1 MEEFRRLYETVYQ
14 DLYRLAYYYLGNA
27 ADAEDAVQDYYYLGN
42 AADAEDAVQDTAL
55 AAWRG
60 FGSLKKKEAFRAWI
74 LQILV
79 NTCRRALRKKTAA
92 GYGVL
97 SPDPAAEL
105 DAQRADAQRAGAS
118 KENLTERLELLELLS
133 GLDDEERLIVLLTV
147 FGGYKGEEIAKI
159 LNRGHSTVRSRY
171 RRALKKLERKLQEK
185 EESL

>member
-14 DLYRLAYYYLGNA
+14 DLYRLA
-27 ADAEDAVQDYYYLGN
+27 YYYLGN

-105 DAQRADAQRAGAS
+105 DAQRAGAA

-133 GLDDEERLIVLLTV
+133 GLDEEERLIVLLTV
-147 FGGYKGEEIAKI
+147 FGGYKGEETPKKMN
-159 LNRGHSTVRSRY
+159 NRHSTVRSRY

>member
-27 ADAEDAVQDYYYLGN
+27 ADAEDAVQD
-42 AADAEDAVQDTAL
+42 TAL
-55 AAWRG
+55 AAWRS

-105 DAQRADAQRAGAS
+105 DAQRAGAA

>member
-14 DLYRLAYYYLGNA
+14 DLYRLA
-27 ADAEDAVQDYYYLGN
+27 YYYLGN

-74 LQILV
+74 FQILV

-105 DAQRADAQRAGAS
+105 DAQRAGAS

-133 GLDDEERLIVLLTV
+133 ELDEEERLIVLLTV